1 MKHFNT
7 IARLASLAI
16 VLLGT
21 VTLVLAENDP
31 PVKHA
36 NLDASRV
43 ILKGYDPV
51 SYFDGKPVA
60 GKESL
65 TVDRSGVVYRFANES
80 NRKKFQESPEKF
92 IPTYGGW
99 CATAM
104 ADGGRKVDIDPLNY
118 KITDGR
124 LFVFYKG
131 WLGNALN
138 DWNKDEKGNRAKA
151 DAEWAKLLK

>member
-1 MKHFNT
+1 MNRLSNAPRIVGLL
-7 IARLASLAI
+7 IA
-16 VLLGT
+16 LLGSAA
-21 VTLVLAENDP
+21 LAFTEKEP
-31 PVKHA
+31 PAKHA
-36 NLDASRV
+36 NLDASHV

-65 TVDRSGVVYRFANES
+65 VVDRNGVVYRFANES
-80 NRKKFQESPEKF
+80 NRSRFIESPVKF
-92 IPTYGGW
+92 TPTYGGW

-118 KITDGR
+118 KVSGGR

-131 WLGNALN
+131 WLGNALTE
-138 DWNKDEKGNRAKA
+138 WNKDEQANRSKA
-151 DAEWAKLLK
+151 DAEWAKLVK

>member
-1 MKHFNT
+1 MNRFHAIVRF
-7 IARLASLAI
+7 ASLAI
-16 VLLGT
+16 VLFSAAS
-21 VTLVLAENDP
+21 LVFAEKDAP
-31 PVKHA
+31 AKHA
-36 NLDASRV
+36 NLDESRV
-43 ILKGYDPV
+43 ILKGYDAV

-65 TVDRSGVVYRFANES
+65 SVDRGGIVYRFANES
-80 NRKKFQESPEKF
+80 NRKRFQESPEKF

-118 KITDGR
+118 KVTDGR

-151 DAEWAKLLK
+151 DVEWAKLIK